1 MKRSDF
7 LRLCF
12 AASVVPAA
20 VKTSAAETSGPRKL
34 VLIAGPPS
42 HPPLMHEFRAG
53 TILLEKRLQSVPG
66 LVVDRHE
73 LGWVKDVATLGD
85 ADAVVCFSDGNGRHP
100 VLAGEGRLAK
110 MEELAGRGVGFGCM
124 HFAVEVPK
132 DKAGAQFRKMIGG
145 CYEHEWSCNPIW
157 NARFDSLPEHPI
169 TRGVKP
175 FSITDE
181 WYFNMR
187 FTEGFSAEGP
197 QEVDGVRFTPVLIA
211 TPTDDTRDGPYVYPR
226 GPYPHIKAAKAR
238 IRQAEVAVAE
248 AKLRLER
255 MTIVAPVDGRV
266 FRLIAHPGARI
277 GSGMTQM
284 EGHDGSTVITMYS
297 PKMLQARV
305 DTRFEDIPKVSLG
318 QTVEIGN
325 PALSTPLKGTVLFIS
340 SEADIQKNTLQVK
353 VAIPDPPEVF
363 KPEMLVDVTFLA
375 PDLPNK
381 NEEIGSTIRLYIPQ
395 QLIQSDATGSYLWIA
410 DQSEGTAIKSRITVG
425 KTSAN
430 GLVEILTGATVSSRV
445 ISSSVEGLVDGTR
458 IRVTGEDNTIGT
470 ETKPLQESSTLGTN
484 RQQAGGN

>member
-20 VKTSAAETSGPRKL
+20 GKTSAAETSGPRKL

-100 VLAGEGRLAK
+100 VLAGEGASQNGGTG
-110 MEELAGRGVGFGCM
+110 GRGVGFGCM

-197 QEVDGVRFTPVLIA
+197 QEVDGVRFTPVLVA

-226 GPYPHIKAAKAR
+226 GPYPHIKAAKGR
-238 IRQAEVAVAE
+238 KEAVMWAI
-248 AKLRLER
+248 ER
-255 MTIVAPVDGRV
+255 PDGGRG
-266 FRLIAHPGARI
+266 FGFT
-277 GSGMTQM
+277 G
-284 EGHDGSTVITMYS
+284 GH
-297 PKMLQARV
+297 
-305 DTRFEDIPKVSLG
+305 FH
-318 QTVEIGN
+318 
-325 PALSTPLKGTVLFIS
+325 
-340 SEADIQKNTLQVK
+340 KNW
-353 VAIPDPPEVF
+353 
-363 KPEMLVDVTFLA
+363 
-375 PDLPNK
+375 
-381 NEEIGSTIRLYIPQ
+381 
-395 QLIQSDATGSYLWIA
+395 QSDAFRKVILNALCWIA
-410 DQSEGTAIKSRITVG
+410 K
-425 KTSAN
+425 
-430 GLVEILTGATVSSRV
+430 VEV
-445 ISSSVEGLVDGTR
+445 
-458 IRVTGEDNTIGT
+458 
-470 ETKPLQESSTLGTN
+470 P
-484 RQQAGGN
+484 AGGIESDAVDAQEIALNLDDKRPRKNK